1 MQKEIEFEQMN
12 REVNEEFERE
22 RNEIYVEFNGK
33 EKEIVMGEWLRG

>member
-12 REVNEEFERE
+12 REVNEGFERE

-33 EKEIVMGEWLRG
+33 EKEIVMGE